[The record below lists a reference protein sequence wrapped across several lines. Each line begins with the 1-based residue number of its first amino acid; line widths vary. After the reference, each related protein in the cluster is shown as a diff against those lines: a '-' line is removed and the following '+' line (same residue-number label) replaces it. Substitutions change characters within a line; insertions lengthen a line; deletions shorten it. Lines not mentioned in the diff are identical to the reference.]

1 MLALSYAWIFIA
13 YPISELPGIQLQLW
27 IVNSVFLRR
36 RLGDEALAG
45 DKVSRTPRQR
55 RGARMREHGEEIN

>member
-1 MLALSYAWIFIA
+1 MCGYLLLYAIR
-13 YPISELPGIQLQLW
+13 ELPCIHLRLW